1 MKRRVAVTGIG
12 IITSHGAG
20 AKVNWEK
27 TKAGESSVTEIT
39 AFDAGPYRG
48 CCGGQ
53 IRDFTAATVSRL
65 RANRLDRATHLLV
78 SSVREALSSAN
89 IVGPQCD
96 CLLSLGTTLGGM
108 LSGEAFHRDVIEKG
122 ISRARLSKTLDYL
135 AHHQAENLFREFEL
149 AGDFLI
155 FSDACASSANAIG
168 HAFGVI
174 ASGRYDMAVA
184 GGYDT
189 MSEFTFA
196 GFNSLM
202 AVTPELSRPFD
213 KNRSGLVLG
222 EGAGILILEELGH
235 AIRRNAAIYCEIT
248 GYGIASDAYHMTSP
262 DPSGSGA
269 ASAMSH
275 ALRQAG
281 FPDIGYINAHGTA
294 TKYNDLMEAC
304 AIKNVFQKDIAM
316 RIPVSSIKPMIGHL
330 LGAAGAVEAVISVQ
344 ALMDNWLP
352 PNINYVTPDPECEL
366 NIVTAGRPSE
376 IRAVLSNSFG
386 FGGSNASLIFEEY
399 RQG

>member
-1 MKRRVAVTGIG
+1 MKRRVAVAGVG

-20 AKVNWEK
+20 AKINWEK
-27 TKAGESSVTEIT
+27 IKAGESSIAEIT
-39 AFDAGPYRG
+39 TFDTSPYRG

-53 IRDFTAATVSRL
+53 IRDFTAAPVSRL
-65 RANRLDRATHLLV
+65 RANRLDRATHLLI
-78 SSVREALSSAN
+78 STVREALGWAGL
-89 IVGPQCD
+89 VRPQCD

-108 LSGEAFHRDVIEKG
+108 LSGEAFHRDVTEKG

-149 AGDFLI
+149 AGDYTI

-168 HAFGVI
+168 HAFGAI
-174 ASGRYDMAVA
+174 ASGRYDVAVA

-213 KNRSGLVLG
+213 KNRTGLVLG
-222 EGAGILILEELGH
+222 EGAGILVLEELGH
-235 AIRRNAAIYCEIT
+235 AIRRNAAIWCEIT

-262 DPSGSGA
+262 DPGGSGA
-269 ASAMSH
+269 ASAMSQ
-275 ALRQAG
+275 ALKQAG

-294 TKYNDLMEAC
+294 TKYNDLMEAR
-304 AIKNVFQKDIAM
+304 AITNVFNGSAM
-316 RIPVSSIKPMIGHL
+316 NPPVSSIKPMIGHL

-366 NIVTAGRPSE
+366 NIVTVGRPSE

-399 RQG
+399 KQR